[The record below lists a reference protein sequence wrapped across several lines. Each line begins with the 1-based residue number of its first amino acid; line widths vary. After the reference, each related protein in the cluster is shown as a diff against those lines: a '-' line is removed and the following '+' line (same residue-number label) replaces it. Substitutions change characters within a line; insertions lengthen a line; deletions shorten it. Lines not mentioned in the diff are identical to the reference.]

1 MFQVGK
7 AMATAVRMWMNVWP
21 IMAAVPPLLWCN
33 AWTPWVPSTV
43 VPALQVWG
51 EKSYR
56 CNYSSMNSGWPTET
70 VCNTYHA
77 CISIMCVCRRSWPY
91 INESE
96 KWGWECHVVTTR
108 ELFSKLMLSPSW
120 VMWATRAIL
129 SHIACSWVGAH
140 ISQSSRISVCPWPVA
155 EKVL

>member
-91 INESE
+91 INLRVRNEGE
-96 KWGWECHVVTTR
+96 NVTWLQQENYFQNWCWAPAGSCGPQ
-108 ELFSKLMLSPSW
+108 ELFCPTLPAPELE
-120 VMWATRAIL
+120 
-129 SHIACSWVGAH
+129 H
-140 ISQSSRISVCPWPVA
+140 ISASHPEYLYA
-155 EKVL
+155 LGL